1 MRAIFAFFILLFGA
15 TASFAEESKADYQ
28 KRLQKHVDAVRYD
41 SIVSQAA
48 ARGPTSELTAVIS
61 FRVDADGKIANVQ
74 LVEGNVSSELGKYI
88 VRAFA
93 TLPPVKNVPKSMG
106 AGKVMVELQLG
117 GKPGKK

>member
-1 MRAIFAFFILLFGA
+1 M
-15 TASFAEESKADYQ
+15 
-28 KRLQKHVDAVRYD
+28 
-41 SIVSQAA
+41 
-48 ARGPTSELTAVIS
+48 IS

-74 LVEGNVSSELGKYI
+74 LVEGSVSSELGKYAK